1 MSVAHS
7 FNILAEKRI
16 SEIKILAGMKPIIKM
31 MQM

>member
-16 SEIKILAGMKPIIKM
+16 SEIKNLTGMKPIIKM
-31 MQM
+31 MPM